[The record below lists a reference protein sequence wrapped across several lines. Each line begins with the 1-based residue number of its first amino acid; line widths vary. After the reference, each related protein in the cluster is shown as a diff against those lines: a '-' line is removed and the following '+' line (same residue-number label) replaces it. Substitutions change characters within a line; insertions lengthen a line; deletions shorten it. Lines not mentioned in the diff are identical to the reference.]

1 MHNKYTIFACI
12 QETTAGMNKLLLLF
26 FLIFTASFYAQ
37 DEEECPLPDNKK
49 LKKLYEK
56 SFDRKKEKSA
66 DKRFLILKET
76 IDIDDECVPCYFE
89 LAERSFKRA
98 KAQGLPY
105 NGSREYYEKVEELC
119 PTYHSDVYY
128 FLGIINYEEKKYTE
142 AEAYFKKFIDFRDE
156 NDKKFARNYDQK
168 LAASKAI
175 LPELDFQ
182 NNFFGKPVKFDPVV
196 VKNVSTKGD
205 EYLPMIS
212 PDNELLF
219 FTRASEFKRLGDIQT
234 TKKEELVLAERTS
247 ASVDFNE
254 GEALPSPFNVGDN
267 YGGVSI
273 SIDNKELYVCACSMT
288 QVGSQPYNNCD
299 LFSTSYEYVDD
310 PKTGKKVY
318 KWSELKNLGPNING
332 ENSWEAQPSISA
344 DGKTLYFATA
354 RSANRGID
362 IYYSEK
368 QDDGTWGRA
377 KSIGNV
383 INTDKNEKAPFMHTD
398 SKTLYFAAEVDG
410 NRRGA
415 GDFDIFYTKQG
426 DDGKW
431 SEPKNIGYPINSERA
446 EEGLIVSLDGT
457 MAYFS
462 SGKFTDGVGGKD
474 IYAFAPPEEARPEKM
489 VLFKA
494 TLRDEK
500 GDPVKNVKLS
510 VKYPNSNKQEEIDIE
525 TDDGKVVLAV
535 NMEKDDKVLIQ
546 SKTPGAAFSSRVLEK
561 SEAEKGVVKG
571 KELKIEKLKKGRA
584 YKINDINFETNSFEL
599 TEKVE
604 FILSGLIDYLKDN
617 PKVKIEIQGHTDD
630 VGNNNDNLELSTN
643 RAQAVKDYIVSKG
656 IDADRLKS
664 KGFGESKPKL
674 PNTSEYNRSINRR
687 TEFMVLDF

>member
-1 MHNKYTIFACI
+1 
-12 QETTAGMNKLLLLF
+12 MNKLLLF
-26 FLIFTASFYAQ
+26 FLLIFSMSLFAQ

-89 LAERSFKRA
+89 LAKRSFKRA
-98 KAQGLPY
+98 KAKGLPY
-105 NGSREYYEKVEELC
+105 NGSREFYEKVEELC
-119 PTYHSDVYY
+119 PGYHSDVYY
-128 FLGIINYEEKKYTE
+128 YLGIINYEEKKYVE
-142 AEAYFKKFIDFRDE
+142 AEKLFKQFIEFRDE

-182 NNFFGKPVKFDPVV
+182 NNFFGKPVKFDPKVV
-196 VKNVSTKGD
+196 QNVSTKGD

-247 ASVDFNE
+247 AAIDFNS
-254 GEALPSPFNVGDN
+254 GEALPPPFNVGDN

-273 SIDNKELYVCACSMT
+273 SVDNKELYVCACSMT

-299 LFSTSYEYVDD
+299 LYSTSYQYIDD
-310 PKTGKKVY
+310 PKTGKKIY

-368 QDDGTWGRA
+368 QEDGTWGRA

-398 SKTLYFAAEVDG
+398 SKTLYFAGEVTG
-410 NRRGA
+410 SRRGA
-415 GDFDIFYTKQG
+415 GDFDIFYTKQ
-426 DDGKW
+426 DDNGKW
-431 SEPKNIGYPINSERA
+431 SEPKNIGYPINSNRA
-446 EEGLIVSLDGT
+446 EEGLIVSLDGS

-474 IYAFAPPEEARPEKM
+474 IYAFEPPEEAKPEK
-489 VLFKA
+489 VAIVKA
-494 TLRDEK
+494 TMRDEN
-500 GDPVKNVKLS
+500 GDPVKKAKFKLTYADS
-510 VKYPNSNKQEEIDIE
+510 KKEEEVEIE
-525 TDDGKVVLAV
+525 TDDGKVALVV
-535 NMEKDDKVLIQ
+535 SMEKDDKVLIQ
-546 SKTPGAAFSSRVLEK
+546 NKTEGAAFSSRVIEK
-561 SEAEKGVVKG
+561 KEMKNGVIKDKDIKV
-571 KELKIEKLKKGRA
+571 EKLKKGRA

-599 TEKVE
+599 NEKVE

-630 VGNNNDNLELSTN
+630 VGNNSNNLELSKN
-643 RAQAVKDYIVSKG
+643 RAKAVKDYITSKG
-656 IDADRLKS
+656 IEASRLTS
-664 KGFGESKPKL
+664 KGFGETKPKL
-674 PNTSEYNRSINRR
+674 PNSSEYNRSLNRR
-687 TEFMVLDF
+687 TEFMVVDF

>member
-1 MHNKYTIFACI
+1 
-12 QETTAGMNKLLLLF
+12 MNKLLLF
-26 FLIFTASFYAQ
+26 FLLIFSMSLFAQ

-89 LAERSFKRA
+89 LAKRSFKRA
-98 KAQGLPY
+98 KAKGLPY
-105 NGSREYYEKVEELC
+105 NGSREFYEKVEELC
-119 PTYHSDVYY
+119 PGYHSDVYY
-128 FLGIINYEEKKYTE
+128 YLGIINYEEKKYVE
-142 AEAYFKKFIDFRDE
+142 AEKLFKQFIEFRDE

-182 NNFFGKPVKFDPVV
+182 NNFFGKPVKFDPKVV
-196 VKNVSTKGD
+196 QNVSTKGD

-234 TKKEELVLAERTS
+234 TKKEELVLAERTL
-247 ASVDFNE
+247 AAIDFNS
-254 GEALPSPFNVGDN
+254 GEALPPPFNVGDN

-273 SIDNKELYVCACSMT
+273 SVDNKELYVCACSMT

-299 LFSTSYEYVDD
+299 LYSTSYQYIDD
-310 PKTGKKVY
+310 PKTGKKIY

-368 QDDGTWGRA
+368 QEDGTWGRA

-398 SKTLYFAAEVDG
+398 SKTLYFAGEVTG
-410 NRRGA
+410 SRRGA
-415 GDFDIFYTKQG
+415 GDFDIFYTKQ
-426 DDGKW
+426 DDNGKW
-431 SEPKNIGYPINSERA
+431 SEPKNIGYPINSNRA
-446 EEGLIVSLDGT
+446 EEGLIVSLDGS

-474 IYAFAPPEEARPEKM
+474 IYAFEPPEEAKPEK
-489 VLFKA
+489 VAIVKA
-494 TLRDEK
+494 TMRDEN
-500 GDPVKNVKLS
+500 GDPVKKAKFKLTYADS
-510 VKYPNSNKQEEIDIE
+510 KKEEEVEIE
-525 TDDGKVVLAV
+525 TDDGKVALVV
-535 NMEKDDKVLIQ
+535 SMEKDDKVLIQ
-546 SKTPGAAFSSRVLEK
+546 NKTEGAAFSSRVIEK
-561 SEAEKGVVKG
+561 KEMKNGVIKDKDIKV
-571 KELKIEKLKKGRA
+571 EKLKKGRA

-599 TEKVE
+599 NEKVE

-630 VGNNNDNLELSTN
+630 VGNNSNNLELSKN
-643 RAQAVKDYIVSKG
+643 RAKAVKDYITSKG
-656 IDADRLKS
+656 IEASRLTS
-664 KGFGESKPKL
+664 KGFGETKPKL
-674 PNTSEYNRSINRR
+674 PNSSEYNRSLNRR
-687 TEFMVLDF
+687 TEFMVVDF

>member
-1 MHNKYTIFACI
+1 MS
-12 QETTAGMNKLLLLF
+12 LF
-26 FLIFTASFYAQ
+26 AQ

-89 LAERSFKRA
+89 LAKRSFKRA
-98 KAQGLPY
+98 KAKGLPY
-105 NGSREYYEKVEELC
+105 NGSREFYEKVEELC
-119 PTYHSDVYY
+119 PGYHSDVYY
-128 FLGIINYEEKKYTE
+128 YLGIINYEEKKYVE
-142 AEAYFKKFIDFRDE
+142 AEKLFKQFIEFRDE

-182 NNFFGKPVKFDPVV
+182 NNFFGKPVKFDPKVV
-196 VKNVSTKGD
+196 QNVSTKGD

-247 ASVDFNE
+247 AAIDFNS
-254 GEALPSPFNVGDN
+254 GEALPPPFNVGDN

-273 SIDNKELYVCACSMT
+273 SVDNKELYVCACSMT

-299 LFSTSYEYVDD
+299 LYSTSYQYIDD
-310 PKTGKKVY
+310 PKTGKKIY

-368 QDDGTWGRA
+368 QEDGTWGRA

-398 SKTLYFAAEVDG
+398 SKTLYFAGEVTG
-410 NRRGA
+410 SRRGA
-415 GDFDIFYTKQG
+415 GDFDIFYTKQ
-426 DDGKW
+426 DDNGKW
-431 SEPKNIGYPINSERA
+431 SEPKNIGYPINSNRA
-446 EEGLIVSLDGT
+446 EEGLIVSLDGS

-474 IYAFAPPEEARPEKM
+474 IYAFEPPEEAKPEK
-489 VLFKA
+489 VAIVKA
-494 TLRDEK
+494 TMRDEN
-500 GDPVKNVKLS
+500 GDPVKKAKFKLTYADS
-510 VKYPNSNKQEEIDIE
+510 KKEEEVEIE
-525 TDDGKVVLAV
+525 TDDGKVALVV
-535 NMEKDDKVLIQ
+535 SMEKDDKVLIQ
-546 SKTPGAAFSSRVLEK
+546 NKTEGAAFSSRVIEK
-561 SEAEKGVVKG
+561 KEMKNGVIKDKDIKV
-571 KELKIEKLKKGRA
+571 EKLKKGRA

-599 TEKVE
+599 NEKVE

-630 VGNNNDNLELSTN
+630 VGNNSNNLELSKN
-643 RAQAVKDYIVSKG
+643 RAKAVKDYITSKG
-656 IDADRLKS
+656 IEASRLTS
-664 KGFGESKPKL
+664 KGFGETKPKL
-674 PNTSEYNRSINRR
+674 PNSSEYNRSLNRR
-687 TEFMVLDF
+687 TEFMVVDF

>member
-1 MHNKYTIFACI
+1 MS
-12 QETTAGMNKLLLLF
+12 LF
-26 FLIFTASFYAQ
+26 AQ

-89 LAERSFKRA
+89 LAKRSFKRA
-98 KAQGLPY
+98 KAKGLPY
-105 NGSREYYEKVEELC
+105 NGSREFYEKVEELC
-119 PTYHSDVYY
+119 PGYHSDVYY
-128 FLGIINYEEKKYTE
+128 YLGIINYEEKKYVE
-142 AEAYFKKFIDFRDE
+142 AEKLFKQFIEFRDE

-182 NNFFGKPVKFDPVV
+182 NNFFGKPVKFDPKVV
-196 VKNVSTKGD
+196 QNVSTKGD

-247 ASVDFNE
+247 AAIDFNS
-254 GEALPSPFNVGDN
+254 GEALPPPFNVGDN

-273 SIDNKELYVCACSMT
+273 SVDNKELYVCACSMT

-299 LFSTSYEYVDD
+299 LYSTSYQYIDD
-310 PKTGKKVY
+310 PKRGKKIY

-368 QDDGTWGRA
+368 QEDGTWGRA

-398 SKTLYFAAEVDG
+398 SKTLYFAGEVTG
-410 NRRGA
+410 SRRGA
-415 GDFDIFYTKQG
+415 GDFDIFYTKQ
-426 DDGKW
+426 DDNGKW
-431 SEPKNIGYPINSERA
+431 SEPKNIGYPINSNRA
-446 EEGLIVSLDGT
+446 EEGLIVSLDGS

-474 IYAFAPPEEARPEKM
+474 IYAFEPPEEAKPEK
-489 VLFKA
+489 VAIVKA
-494 TLRDEK
+494 TMRDEN
-500 GDPVKNVKLS
+500 GDPVKKAKFKLTYADS
-510 VKYPNSNKQEEIDIE
+510 KKEEEVEIE
-525 TDDGKVVLAV
+525 TDDGKVALVV
-535 NMEKDDKVLIQ
+535 SMEKDDKVLIQ
-546 SKTPGAAFSSRVLEK
+546 NKTEGAAFSSRVIEK
-561 SEAEKGVVKG
+561 KEMKNGVIKDKDIKV
-571 KELKIEKLKKGRA
+571 EKLKKGRA

-599 TEKVE
+599 NEKVE

-630 VGNNNDNLELSTN
+630 VGNNSNNLELSKN
-643 RAQAVKDYIVSKG
+643 RAKAVKDYITSKG
-656 IDADRLKS
+656 IEASRLTS
-664 KGFGESKPKL
+664 KGFGETKPKL
-674 PNTSEYNRSINRR
+674 PNSSEYNRSLNRR
-687 TEFMVLDF
+687 TEFMVVDF